1 MTVVLDQKDIATI
14 DKKFAADSQVWQV
27 LDGGTKSIT
36 AEDFIGNKTVRI
48 NKLDGFIDPTRYVRG
63 GENVRKNINVAK
75 EDIQLTQEDWFG
87 YDLDRLDES
96 ENSAYQIQNVVE
108 EHQRLITIPHRDKYA
123 VTVLHNNAGKVV
135 TDTIDSKN
143 ALAAYDDAEQY
154 MIDNEIPGGFVMFV
168 SSAFYKALKNADGV
182 TKSFTTNQQQ
192 LNGIDR
198 RVSMI
203 DGSIPILT
211 VSKDRLSGIN
221 LSDQINFIL
230 TPLMA
235 AAPIVKYNTI
245 DYIPADTDHSGYRD
259 TIKGLSYYD
268 VIVFENA
275 KPSIYMSVNGPTKA
289 AGK

>member
-1 MTVVLDQKDIATI
+1 MTVVLDQKDVATI

-27 LDGGTKSIT
+27 LEGGTKSIT
-36 AEDFIGNKTVRI
+36 SADFVGNKTVRI
-48 NKLDGFIDPTRYVRG
+48 NKLDGFIDASRYVRG
-63 GENVRKNINVAK
+63 GDNVRKNINVSK

-123 VTVLHNNAGKVV
+123 VTVLHDNAGKTVS
-135 TDTIDSKN
+135 DTVDSKN
-143 ALAAYDDAEQY
+143 ALEAYDDAEQY

-168 SSAFYKALKNADGV
+168 SSSFYKALKNADGV
-182 TKSFTTNQQQ
+182 TKSFTTNQQK

-221 LSDQINFIL
+221 LTDQINFIL

-235 AAPIVKYNTI
+235 AAPIVKYDTI
-245 DYIPADTDHSGYRD
+245 DYISADTDHSGYRD

-275 KPSIYMSVNGPTKA
+275 KPSIYMSVNGSTKA